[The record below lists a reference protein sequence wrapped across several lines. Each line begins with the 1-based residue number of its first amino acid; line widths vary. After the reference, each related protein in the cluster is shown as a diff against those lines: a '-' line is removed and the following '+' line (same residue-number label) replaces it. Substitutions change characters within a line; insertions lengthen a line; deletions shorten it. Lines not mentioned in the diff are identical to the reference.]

1 MQLIT
6 TNTALRN
13 NLSRLIGKYPNIA
26 LAVAWATSG
35 TDVFNQLSAAKKKIK
50 QAVIGTHFYQTHPD
64 VLDTFVNSNIV
75 KFMVQPSGVF
85 HPKIYVFWDAGSF
98 EILIGSANL
107 TAGALNKNAEASALI
122 TSNDNP
128 ALKDEVLA
136 LIDGYSQTAKT
147 VNKDD
152 AAAYRRIWDLK
163 KPELDK
169 LAGNYGGKLSSKP
182 PIESPVMSM
191 SWSQF
196 LTAIKPDVHHNFLQ
210 RLDLL
215 TKVSEQFKAID
226 HFNEMP
232 LEVRKTVAGLDS
244 DFHEYSKWFGSM
256 MGVGYFKQAINKNN
270 EHLSRALDE
279 IPLEGAVTKAEFD
292 AYIKHYLKAFPN
304 GRSGLG
310 TASRLL
316 ALKRPDTFVC
326 VDAQNL
332 RRLTKDFGMV
342 KAGLDYERYWEEIIM
357 RIQDSPWW
365 KSPEPKNAL
374 EKQAWHGR
382 AAMLDAIFYD
392 E

>member
-1 MQLIT
+1 M
-6 TNTALRN
+6 AE
-13 NLSRLIGKYPNIA
+13 
-26 LAVAWATSG
+26 
-35 TDVFNQLSAAKKKIK
+35 KKKIR

-75 KFMVQPSGVF
+75 KFMLQPSGVF
-85 HPKIYVFWDAGSF
+85 HPKVYVFWDAVSF
-98 EILIGSANL
+98 EVLIGSANL
-107 TAGALNKNAEASALI
+107 TSGALNKNAEATALI
-122 TSNDNP
+122 TSHDNP
-128 ALKDEVLA
+128 ALKDDVLA

-147 VNKDD
+147 VNKED

-169 LAGNYGGKLSSKP
+169 LAGNYGGKSSSKP

-215 TKVSEQFKAID
+215 TKVSEQFKATD
-226 HFNEMP
+226 QFNEMP